1 MAEPARRSGTPD
13 PTHYPVSEKVPENLL
28 NRDIAGTLRHLIE
41 RWLAERGETARV
53 GSDQFVY
60 WVQYQPTR
68 TVAPDVYVL
77 PGVDPGTEIT
87 AWKTWETGVVPSLA
101 VEVVGLDVRKDYE
114 LAPGRYDE
122 LGVRELCVY
131 DPRPEK
137 GASRMRFQ
145 VWRRRRGKL
154 VQVART
160 DADRV
165 RSAVLGCFLRE
176 VGRGAAQ
183 RLRLGTGRDGDVL
196 YPTAEEAERMARDA
210 ERTAREAAER
220 ERQAAERAREAE
232 RTARESAE
240 REREAERTA
249 RESAEREREAE
260 RTAREAAERER
271 EAERAAR
278 EAAEEELARIRA
290 ELDALRGR

>member
-1 MAEPARRSGTPD
+1 MAEPARRPGTPD

-77 PGVDPGTEIT
+77 PGVDPETEIT
-87 AWKTWETGVVPSLA
+87 AWKTWETRVVPSLA

-183 RLRLGTGRDGDVL
+183 RLRLGTGRDGGVL
-196 YPTAEEAERMARDA
+196 YPTAEEE
-210 ERTAREAAER
+210 ERTVREAAER
-220 ERQAAERAREAE
+220 DREAERTGREVAERDRDAERAAREAE
-232 RTARESAE
+232 RTTREVAE
-240 REREAERTA
+240 RDRD
-249 RESAEREREAE
+249 
-260 RTAREAAERER
+260 
-271 EAERAAR
+271 AERAAR
-278 EAAEEELARIRA
+278 EAAEEELARVRA
-290 ELDALRGR
+290 ELDALRRR